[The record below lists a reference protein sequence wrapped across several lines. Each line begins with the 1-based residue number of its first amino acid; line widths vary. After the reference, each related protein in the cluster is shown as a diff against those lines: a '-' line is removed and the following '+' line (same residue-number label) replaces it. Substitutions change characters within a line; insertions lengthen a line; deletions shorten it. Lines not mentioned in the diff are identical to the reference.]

1 MRKNQKQYEAIM
13 NSLEEMLAEL
23 SSEEMDLL
31 EDVIVN
37 NCGSDDGRNI
47 FRLFT
52 RVESRK

>member
-37 NCGSDDGRNI
+37 NCGSNDGHNI